1 MRNLRAEPIRDHL
14 RLAAVGVFLGLCG
27 VGLFARA
34 AYMQV
39 VTRDFYQDQGDARFL
54 REVPIAATRGDIV
67 DRNGEPLAI
76 STPMVSLWVHPKS
89 LAAAPDRIP
98 ELATLLKL
106 DVKELTQQITER
118 ADREFIY
125 LRRRMPPDVAEAVL
139 AKGIPGVNR
148 MREFRRFY
156 PSGEVF
162 AHVVGTTN
170 VDDRGQEGLERLYDS
185 WLLGVPGSKRVIRDR
200 LGRVVESIEE
210 LRAAKPGSSLQL
222 SLDRRIQYLA
232 HRELKAAIFEHS
244 ASSGS
249 MVILDVPTG
258 EVLAMANYPSFN
270 PNAVEPDQAV
280 RRNRAVTD
288 LFEPGSVVKAFTVSA
303 GLESGKFKVDT
314 LIDTHPGTL
323 MVANHLVRDVRDFG
337 IIDPTRLLTKS
348 SNVAATKIALELDN
362 AHLVDM
368 FARFGFGQPT
378 GSQFPGEEPGFLP
391 AAEGLGLVEKATL
404 SYGYGLSVN
413 ALQLAQSYA
422 ALANQGRFR
431 PATFIHRGN
440 EQVAERAILDPNI
453 ASQVLAMLETVTGPG
468 GSGIKAVVPNYR
480 VAGKT
485 GTAKRAVRGGYE
497 KSYVSVFAGVVP
509 VSHPR
514 LAAVVV
520 INDPRGQ
527 AYYGGQVAAPV
538 FGRVMDDALR
548 LLNVPPDNLDAQQ
561 MARNSHPPGV
571 SAEAL
576 AVNTDFAEGVAP

>member
-1 MRNLRAEPIRDHL
+1 MRNLRAEPIRDGV
-14 RLAAVGVFLGLCG
+14 RLLVLGGFLALCATGL
-27 VGLFARA
+27 LARA

-89 LAAAPDRIP
+89 LAAAKDRIP
-98 ELATLLKL
+98 ELAGAVGL
-106 DVKELTQQITER
+106 DARALEESVLAR
-118 ADREFIY
+118 ADREFMY
-125 LRRRMPPDVAEAVL
+125 LRRRLPPETAEQVL
-139 AKGIPGVNR
+139 ALRIPGVNG

-156 PSGEVF
+156 PSGEMF

-170 VDDRGQEGLERLYDS
+170 VDDRGQEGLEKLYDS
-185 WLLGVPGSKRVIRDR
+185 WLLGVPGSKRIIRDR
-200 LGRVVESIEE
+200 LGQVVETIEE
-210 LRAAKPGSSLQL
+210 TRAAKPGSTLQL
-222 SLDRRIQYLA
+222 SLDRRIQFLA

-249 MVILDVPTG
+249 MVIVDVTNG

-270 PNAVEPDQAV
+270 PNAPEPDQGV

-288 LFEPGSVVKAFTVSA
+288 LFEPGSVVKAFTVAA
-303 GLESGKFKVDT
+303 GLESGKFRSDT

-323 MVANHLVRDVRDFG
+323 PVANHVVRDVRDFG

-348 SNVAATKIALELDN
+348 SNVAATRIALELEN
-362 AHLVDM
+362 EHLVDM

-378 GSQFPGEEPGFLP
+378 GSQFPGEVAGYMPG
-391 AAEGLGLVEKATL
+391 AKGLGLVEKATL

-422 ALANQGRFR
+422 ALANGGRFR
-431 PATFIHRGN
+431 PATFLRGGN
-440 EQVAERAILDPNI
+440 AEVAERALLDPEI
-453 ASQVLAMLETVTGPG
+453 ARQVTAMLETVTGPE
-468 GSGIKAVVPNYR
+468 GSGQKAVVPNYR

-497 KSYVSVFAGVVP
+497 KSYVSVFAGMVP
-509 VSHPR
+509 VSRPR
-514 LAAVVV
+514 LAAVIV
-520 INDPRGQ
+520 INDPRGGS
-527 AYYGGQVAAPV
+527 YYGGQVAAPV

-548 LLNVPPDNLDAQQ
+548 LLNIAPDNLDAGQL
-561 MARNSHPPGV
+561 ARNQHPPGV
-571 SAEAL
+571 SPEAL

>member
-1 MRNLRAEPIRDHL
+1 MRNLRAEPIRDRV
-14 RLAAVGVFLGLCG
+14 RLIVLGVFLGLCAA
-27 VGLFARA
+27 GLLARA

-54 REVPIAATRGDIV
+54 REVPIAATRGDVV

-89 LAAAPDRIP
+89 LAAAPDRIG
-98 ELATLLKL
+98 ELATQLGLDAKKL
-106 DVKELTQQITER
+106 EAEVLAR
-118 ADREFIY
+118 GDREFMY
-125 LRRRMPPDVAEAVL
+125 LRRRLPPEFAEQVL
-139 AKGIPGVNR
+139 ARKIPGVNG

-156 PSGEVF
+156 PSGEMF

-170 VDDRGQEGLERLYDS
+170 VDDRGQEGLEKLYDN
-185 WLLGVPGSKRVIRDR
+185 WLLGVPGSKRIIRDR
-200 LGRVVESIEE
+200 LGRVVETIEE
-210 LRAAKPGSSLQL
+210 TRAAKPGNTLQL

-244 ASSGS
+244 ATSGS
-249 MVILDVPTG
+249 MVIVDVTNG
-258 EVLAMANYPSFN
+258 EVLAMANYPAFN
-270 PNAVEPDQAV
+270 PNAAEPDQAV

-288 LFEPGSVVKAFTVSA
+288 LFEPGSVVKAFTVAA
-303 GLESGKFKVDT
+303 GLESGKFKSDT

-323 MVANHLVRDVRDFG
+323 LVANHVVRDIRDFG

-348 SNVAATKIALELDN
+348 SNVAATRIALELDN
-362 AHLVDM
+362 EHLVDM
-368 FARFGFGQPT
+368 FSRFGFGQPT
-378 GSQFPGEEPGFLP
+378 GSSFPGEVPGYMP
-391 AAEGLGLVEKATL
+391 SAKGLGLVEKATL

-422 ALANQGRFR
+422 ALANEGRFR
-431 PATFIHRGN
+431 PATFIKNGN
-440 EQVAERAILDPNI
+440 AEVAERALLDPKI
-453 ASQVLAMLETVTGPG
+453 ANEVTAMLETVTGAG
-468 GSGIKAVVPNYR
+468 GSGQKAVVPNYR

-497 KSYVSVFAGVVP
+497 KSYISVFAGLVP
-509 VSHPR
+509 VSRPK

-527 AYYGGQVAAPV
+527 VYYGGQVAAPV

-548 LLNVPPDNLDAQQ
+548 LLNVPPDNLDAGL
-561 MARNSHPPGV
+561 MARNSHPAGV
-571 SAEAL
+571 SPEAL
-576 AVNTDFAEGVAP
+576 AAHTDYAEGVVP

>member
-1 MRNLRAEPIRDHL
+1 MRNLRAEPIRDQL
-14 RLAAVGVFLGLCG
+14 RLTALGVFLALCG

-39 VTRDFYQDQGDARFL
+39 ATRDFYQDQGDARFL

-89 LAAAPDRIP
+89 LAAAPERIP
-98 ELATLLKL
+98 ELAALLKL
-106 DVKELTQQITER
+106 DTKDLTQQITER
-118 ADREFIY
+118 ADREFMY
-125 LRRRMPPDVAEAVL
+125 LRRRMPPDVADAVL
-139 AKGIPGVNR
+139 EKGIPGVNG

-170 VDDRGQEGLERLYDS
+170 VDDRGQEGLERLYDT

-210 LRAAKPGSSLQL
+210 LRAAKPGSTLQL

-368 FARFGFGQPT
+368 FARFGFGQAT
-378 GSQFPGEEPGFLP
+378 GSQFPGEVSGYLP

-440 EQVAERAILDPNI
+440 EQVAERAILDPEI
-453 ASQVLAMLETVTGPG
+453 ASQVLGMLETVTGPG

-497 KSYVSVFAGVVP
+497 KSYVSVFAGIVP

-571 SAEAL
+571 SEEAL

>member
-1 MRNLRAEPIRDHL
+1 MRNLRAEPIRDRL
-14 RLAAVGVFLGLCG
+14 RLAALGAFLAIGG

-89 LAAAPDRIP
+89 LSTAPERIP
-98 ELATLLKL
+98 ELAQLLKL
-106 DVKELTQQITER
+106 DARELSRQITER
-118 ADREFIY
+118 GDREFMY
-125 LRRRMPPDVAEAVL
+125 LRRRMPPDVAQAVL
-139 AKGIPGVNR
+139 DRGIPGVNG

-170 VDDRGQEGLERLYDS
+170 VDDRGQEGLEKLYDS

-210 LRAAKPGSSLQL
+210 LRAAKPGSTLQL

-249 MVILDVPTG
+249 MVILDVASG

-288 LFEPGSVVKAFTVSA
+288 VFEPGSVVKAFTVSA

-323 MVANHLVRDVRDFG
+323 LVANHVVRDVRDFG

-362 AHLVDM
+362 EHLVDM

-391 AAEGLGLVEKATL
+391 GAQGLGLVEKATL

-431 PATFIHRGN
+431 PATFIHHGN
-440 EQVAERAILDPNI
+440 QQVAERAILDPSI
-453 ASQVLAMLETVTGPG
+453 AEQVLLMLETVTGPG

-514 LAAVVV
+514 LAAVV
-520 INDPRGQ
+520 IISDPRGQ

-548 LLNVPPDNLDAQQ
+548 LLNVAPDNLDAQQ

-571 SAEAL
+571 SEEAL
-576 AVNTDFAEGVAP
+576 AVSTDFAEGVAP

>member
-1 MRNLRAEPIRDHL
+1 MRNLRAEPIRDGV
-14 RLAAVGVFLGLCG
+14 RLLVLGGFLALCATGL
-27 VGLFARA
+27 LARA

-89 LAAAPDRIP
+89 LAAARDRIP
-98 ELATLLKL
+98 ELAAAVGL
-106 DVKELTQQITER
+106 DARALEESVLAR
-118 ADREFIY
+118 ADREFMY
-125 LRRRMPPDVAEAVL
+125 LRRRMTPEAADAVI
-139 AKGIPGVNR
+139 ARRIPGVNS

-156 PSGEVF
+156 PSGEMF

-170 VDDRGQEGLERLYDS
+170 VDDRGQEGLEKLYDT
-185 WLLGVPGSKRVIRDR
+185 WLLGVPGSKRIIRDR
-200 LGRVVESIEE
+200 LGQVVETIEE
-210 LRAAKPGSSLQL
+210 TRAAKPGSTLQL
-222 SLDRRIQYLA
+222 SLDRRIQFLA

-249 MVILDVPTG
+249 MVIVDVTNG

-270 PNAVEPDQAV
+270 PNAPEPDQGV

-288 LFEPGSVVKAFTVSA
+288 LFEPGSVVKAFTVAA
-303 GLESGKFKVDT
+303 GLESGKFKADT

-323 MVANHLVRDVRDFG
+323 PVANHIVRDVRDFG

-348 SNVAATKIALELDN
+348 SNVAATRIALELEN
-362 AHLVDM
+362 EHLVDM

-378 GSQFPGEEPGFLP
+378 GSQFPGEVAGYMPS
-391 AAEGLGLVEKATL
+391 AKGLGLVEKATL

-422 ALANQGRFR
+422 ALANGGRFR
-431 PATFIHRGN
+431 PATFLRNGN
-440 EQVAERAILDPNI
+440 ADVAERALLDPEI
-453 ASQVLAMLETVTGPG
+453 ARQVTAMLETVTGPE
-468 GSGIKAVVPNYR
+468 GSGQKAVVPNYR

-497 KSYVSVFAGVVP
+497 KSYVSVFAGLVP
-509 VSHPR
+509 VSRPR
-514 LAAVVV
+514 LAAVIV
-520 INDPRGQ
+520 INDPRGGS
-527 AYYGGQVAAPV
+527 YYGGQVAAPV

-548 LLNVPPDNLDAQQ
+548 LLNVPPDNLDAGQ
-561 MARNSHPPGV
+561 MARLQHPPGI
-571 SAEAL
+571 SPEAL

>member
-1 MRNLRAEPIRDHL
+1 MRNLRAEPIRDGV
-14 RLAAVGVFLGLCG
+14 RLLVLGGFLALCATGL
-27 VGLFARA
+27 LARA

-89 LAAAPDRIP
+89 LAAARDRIP
-98 ELATLLKL
+98 ELAAAVGL
-106 DVKELTQQITER
+106 DARALEESVLAR
-118 ADREFIY
+118 ADREFMY
-125 LRRRMPPDVAEAVL
+125 LRRRMTPEAADAVI
-139 AKGIPGVNR
+139 ARRIPGVNS

-156 PSGEVF
+156 PSGEMF

-170 VDDRGQEGLERLYDS
+170 VDDRGQEGLEKLYDT
-185 WLLGVPGSKRVIRDR
+185 WLLGVPGSKRIIRDR
-200 LGRVVESIEE
+200 LGQVVETIEE
-210 LRAAKPGSSLQL
+210 TRAAKPGSTLQL
-222 SLDRRIQYLA
+222 SLDRRIQFLA

-249 MVILDVPTG
+249 MVIVDVTNG

-270 PNAVEPDQAV
+270 PNAPEPDQGV

-288 LFEPGSVVKAFTVSA
+288 LFEPGSVVKAFTVAA
-303 GLESGKFKVDT
+303 GLESGKFKADT

-323 MVANHLVRDVRDFG
+323 PVANHIVRDVRDFG

-348 SNVAATKIALELDN
+348 SNVAATRIALELEN
-362 AHLVDM
+362 EHLVDM

-378 GSQFPGEEPGFLP
+378 GSQFPGEVAGYMPG
-391 AAEGLGLVEKATL
+391 AKGLGLVEKATL

-422 ALANQGRFR
+422 ALANGGRFR
-431 PATFIHRGN
+431 PATFLRNGN
-440 EQVAERAILDPNI
+440 ADVAERALLDPEI
-453 ASQVLAMLETVTGPG
+453 ARQVTAMLETVTGPE
-468 GSGIKAVVPNYR
+468 GSGQKAVVPNYR

-497 KSYVSVFAGVVP
+497 KSYVSVFAGLVP
-509 VSHPR
+509 VSRPR
-514 LAAVVV
+514 LAAVIV
-520 INDPRGQ
+520 INDPRGGS
-527 AYYGGQVAAPV
+527 YYGGQVAAPV

-548 LLNVPPDNLDAQQ
+548 LLNVPPDNLDAGQ
-561 MARNSHPPGV
+561 MARLQHPPGI
-571 SAEAL
+571 SPEAL